1 VATSLEHYRAMVP
14 AHAGVAQA
22 TVEVWLEAAARA
34 HTASKLGAVYLDAL
48 CMWAAAMIDVDVA
61 SGAIPLLGSG
71 GDLCGPLLPVDGEA
85 KKPTKPED
93 SPYWQ
98 RYLAYV
104 RSRSSTGPMRVGP
117 GRCSWPY

>member
-1 VATSLEHYRAMVP
+1 MATSLERYRALVP
-14 AHAGVAQA
+14 AHAGVPDA
-22 TVEVWLEAAARA
+22 TVSAWLEAAARA
-34 HTASKLGAVYLDAL
+34 HSASAFGAVFADAMV
-48 CMWAAAMIDVDVA
+48 CWAAAMIDVDVA

-71 GDLCGPLLPVDGEA
+71 GDICGPLLPVEGDT
-85 KKPTKPED
+85 KKPTRPED

-98 RYLAYV
+98 RYLGYV